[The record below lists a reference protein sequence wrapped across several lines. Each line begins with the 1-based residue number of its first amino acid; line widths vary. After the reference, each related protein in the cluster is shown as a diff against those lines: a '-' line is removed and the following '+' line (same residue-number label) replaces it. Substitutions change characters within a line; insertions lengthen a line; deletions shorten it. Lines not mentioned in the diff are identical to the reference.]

1 MEQGQPEVED
11 SLGLP
16 SDEESYNDLKA
27 QFALGLPLISGTRY
41 YISDSFPG
49 NITRCTVIW
58 NIITELHNHVSDRRI
73 VCAQRFEFMI
83 SNYYL
88 M

>member
-16 SDEESYNDLKA
+16 SDEESYNELKA
-27 QFALGLPLISGTRY
+27 QFALGFPFIGGTRY

-49 NITRCTVIW
+49 KITRYTVIW
-58 NIITELHNHVSDRRI
+58 IIITELHYHLSHRRI
-73 VCAQRFEFMI
+73 VCAEI
-83 SNYYL
+83 
-88 M
+88 